1 MATITKKKTSSK
13 VDEILSKPYKL
24 ILHNDDYNTFDWV
37 ITCLMKICKHEH
49 EQANQCALMVHNNGK
64 CDVKYGDIETI
75 TSMKDKLRSA
85 GLSATMEA
93 S

>member
-1 MATITKKKTSSK
+1 
-13 VDEILSKPYKL
+13 
-24 ILHNDDYNTFDWV
+24 
-37 ITCLMKICKHEH
+37 MKICKHEH